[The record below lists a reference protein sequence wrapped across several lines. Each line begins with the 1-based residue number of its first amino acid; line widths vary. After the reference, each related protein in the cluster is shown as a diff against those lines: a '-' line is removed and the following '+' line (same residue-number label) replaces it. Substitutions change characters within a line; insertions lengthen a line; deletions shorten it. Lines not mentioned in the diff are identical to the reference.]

1 MVDNM
6 ITIMVLNKVMKTVT
20 SDDFTCSSEEV
31 DNLKEKVSG
40 LLVNSKVRN
49 YFYNNVNY
57 SFKLFRLQTCR

>member
-1 MVDNM
+1 MMVDNM

-40 LLVNSKVRN
+40 GEV
-49 YFYNNVNY
+49 FA
-57 SFKLFRLQTCR
+57 CW